1 MTSILDIHKLD
12 SMTHTTSDNEPGHFL
27 LASRVAAYPM
37 IYHTHNPL
45 IFYHPPVIIIV
56 TDQT

>member
-12 SMTHTTSDNEPGHFL
+12 SMTHTHSTSDNEPGHFL

-37 IYHTHNPL
+37 IYHTHTPL
-45 IFYHPPVIIIV
+45 LFIIPR
-56 TDQT
+56 